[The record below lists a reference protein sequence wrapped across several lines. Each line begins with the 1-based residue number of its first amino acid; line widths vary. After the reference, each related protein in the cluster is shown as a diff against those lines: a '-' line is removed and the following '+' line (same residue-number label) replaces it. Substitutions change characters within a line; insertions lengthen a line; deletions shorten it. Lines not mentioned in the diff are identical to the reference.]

1 MHENCYFSWNGV
13 CYYRLPVPC
22 FWLFIACQHYLCQK
36 FGLTTDIHTE
46 VGADVLLR
54 AIDDRSS
61 FACGPKNLV
70 AAQATPM
77 ESPDPTPEITNSV
90 EEDKGYFILDRTV
103 ERLHALHYFVDDRI
117 SKLLSMDQ
125 NLPFVKLVKGIC
137 PEMLVQ
143 EPVNGPKFQCHAIE
157 TNDCFCFSHKK
168 ATWYRAEAFCRQF
181 GMTLAYP
188 FQGNH
193 KVSLW
198 VRNKV
203 NDPSAVAK
211 TGDAYWTS
219 AIDRFIPGQMI
230 WMNTGHRLYQ
240 ADENNNSAN
249 EIESCLKLSIPNPS
263 NATSGQEEKLS
274 LNYIFSSCSD
284 ENHFLC
290 HKFLNFFPLQDQS
303 STLKSP

>member
-1 MHENCYFSWNGV
+1 M
-13 CYYRLPVPC
+13 
-22 FWLFIACQHYLCQK
+22 IQ
-36 FGLTTDIHTE
+36 
-46 VGADVLLR
+46 
-54 AIDDRSS
+54 
-61 FACGPKNLV
+61 
-70 AAQATPM
+70 
-77 ESPDPTPEITNSV
+77 
-90 EEDKGYFILDRTV
+90 
-103 ERLHALHYFVDDRI
+103 
-117 SKLLSMDQ
+117 
-125 NLPFVKLVKGIC
+125 
-137 PEMLVQ
+137 
-143 EPVNGPKFQCHAIE
+143 
-157 TNDCFCFSHKK
+157 

-193 KVSLW
+193 KVSRW

-230 WMNTGHRLYQ
+230 WMNTGHPLYQ
-240 ADENNNSAN
+240 AEENNNSAN

-290 HKFLNFFPLQDQS
+290 HKFLNFFPLQYQS
-303 STLKSP
+303 STPKSP